1 MLKIPT
7 QIYYYIQEPSQ
18 YTSSHIYYLIITSL
32 IRFGATNHRLWDGS
46 DTVTIFI
53 RIDLHFKPEYSIIL
67 FISMAYSSILHLVSA
82 ILFEHSISAQ
92 PLLTHATFWLISE
105 LCICFGIAGTFCYRN
120 VKSNTITKRLTI
132 FSSHHQVVISFQLM
146 SPEHIS
152 FRSILNPPPPLPQL
166 WSRNWHVSYTI
177 I

>member
-7 QIYYYIQEPSQ
+7 QIYYYIKERSQ

-32 IRFGATNHRLWDGS
+32 ICFSVTRHRLWDGS

-53 RIDLHFKPEYSIIL
+53 RSDLHFKPEYSIIL
-67 FISMAYSSILHLVSA
+67 FILMAYSSILHLVSA
-82 ILFEHSISAQ
+82 TLLEHSISAQ

-105 LCICFGIAGTFCYRN
+105 LCICFIIAGAFYYRN
-120 VKSNTITKRLTI
+120 IKSNTITRRLTI

-146 SPEHIS
+146 SPQHIS
-152 FRSILNPPPPLPQL
+152 FRSILKFPPLPLL
-166 WSRNWHVSYTI
+166 WSHNWHVSYTI
-177 I
+177 V